1 MSARGGVDLRIR
13 VFPRPAGSEGFSML
27 RSLDDYLDIVGP
39 EVIYSV
45 FSRVCRLYK
54 KRICHIN
61 ATFLGGGVAE
71 ILGRMVPL
79 MNEVGL
85 LAEWQT
91 IHGSPAFFDVTKRF
105 HNALQGA
112 PLQLSRNKKSLYLD
126 LNQEFLEFTRLD
138 HDCLIVHDP
147 QPLPLVKF
155 HRKAQPWVW
164 QCHIDISNPNEELW
178 KFLRSFM
185 IRYDLIILSSE
196 RYRRADLPV
205 EQRIIHPAI
214 DPLSLKN
221 RELSDGVIRKYVR
234 REHIPTDKPLLT
246 QVSRMDPWKDPEGV
260 LEVYQRV
267 RERVDCRLL
276 YCYNLATDDPQ
287 GMEIYT
293 RIRRKAAALVE
304 KGDVLFVV
312 GNNDILVNAV
322 QRVSDVI
329 IQKSTVEG
337 FGLTVTEA
345 LWKRKPVVASNV
357 GGIPLQIQD
366 GQTGYLLE
374 PNDYD
379 GFAERIIDILK
390 DPSHARDMG
399 EKARRY
405 VQENF
410 LITRML
416 SDYLDLICELLA

>member
-1 MSARGGVDLRIR
+1 
-13 VFPRPAGSEGFSML
+13 ML

-39 EVIYSV
+39 GPINSI
-45 FSRVCRLYK
+45 FSKACRLYN

-71 ILGRMVPL
+71 ILGRLVPL

-85 LAEWQT
+85 SAEWQT

-112 PLQLSRNKKSLYLD
+112 PLHLSENKKNLYLEV
-126 LNQEFLEFTRLD
+126 NEEFLRFTRLD
-138 HDCLIVHDP
+138 HDCIVVHDP
-147 QPLPLVKF
+147 QPLPLLRF

-164 QCHIDISNPNEELW
+164 QCHIDISNPHKELW
-178 KFLRSFM
+178 NFLQKFL
-185 IRYDLIILSSE
+185 IRYDMIIVSHE
-196 RYRRADLPV
+196 RYRRKDLPV
-205 EQRIIHPAI
+205 EQRVIHPAI

-221 RELSDGVIRKYVR
+221 RDLPDRIIRKYAR
-234 REHIPTDKPLLT
+234 REHIPTDKPLIT

-260 LEVYQRV
+260 LEVYRRV
-267 RERVDCRLL
+267 REKVDCRLL
-276 YCYNLATDDPQ
+276 YCYSLATDDPQ

-293 RIRRKAAALVE
+293 QIRRKAQTLVE
-304 KGDVLFVV
+304 KGDVLFVL

-322 QRVSDVI
+322 QRISDVI

-357 GGIPLQIQD
+357 GGIPLQIKD
-366 GQTGYLLE
+366 GETGYLLE
-374 PNDYD
+374 PHDDD
-379 GFAERIIDILK
+379 GFAERIVEVLK
-390 DPSHARDMG
+390 NPSLAKELG
-399 EKARRY
+399 EKARGC

-410 LITRML
+410 LITRL
-416 SDYLDLICELLA
+416 VADYLDLICELLV